1 MYVGMYITQSFE
13 WRGTHCASVTEQ
25 VVARVRLRPLML
37 VAACCRDRDQQTQ
50 LHETP
55 VWRMHYAGAP
65 RCAVDLQRFW
75 SGRRLGER
83 DLAHDTDL
91 LRRK

>member
-1 MYVGMYITQSFE
+1 
-13 WRGTHCASVTEQ
+13 
-25 VVARVRLRPLML
+25 ML
-37 VAACCRDRDQQTQ
+37 VAASCRDCDQQTQ

-55 VWRMHYAGAP
+55 VWSVHYAGTA
-65 RCAVDLQRFW
+65 RRAVDLQRFW